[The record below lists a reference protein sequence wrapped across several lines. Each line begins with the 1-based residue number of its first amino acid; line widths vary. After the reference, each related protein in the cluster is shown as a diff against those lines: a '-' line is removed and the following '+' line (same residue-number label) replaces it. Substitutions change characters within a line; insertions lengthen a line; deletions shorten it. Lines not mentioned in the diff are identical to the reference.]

1 MGSKNATSVLN
12 VLCAPLYVLPIIS
25 LSDRHIMDCL
35 SGFFQVCG
43 DSMFPVNRLV
53 LAACSDQFAA
63 MFGADA
69 TVVNFSITDLD
80 SETLAQ
86 MLEFIYSGNVATER
100 MSLKLLRAAVDY
112 GIESLVR
119 VCERHLIR
127 HLCDQNVV
135 DTLIAVHGTLAKY
148 LLKAASI
155 YYLQN
160 YDQLEE
166 SREVARLEKS
176 YPEISNVI
184 VKVSVDRSVL
194 LAHRKK

>member
-1 MGSKNATSVLN
+1 
-12 VLCAPLYVLPIIS
+12 
-25 LSDRHIMDCL
+25 
-35 SGFFQVCG
+35 
-43 DSMFPVNRLV
+43 
-53 LAACSDQFAA
+53 

-160 YDQLEE
+160 YDELEE